1 MKITLISIGK
11 TDDPQ
16 LRALIEQYQ
25 NRLRHYINFDH
36 LIIPDV
42 KKAKNRTESQQKQQ
56 EGQLILAEVN
66 AGDHLILLDEN
77 GKHYNSVDFSKLL
90 QKQMNSGIKRLVFVI
105 GGPYGFSEE
114 VYRNAHSKLA
124 LSSMTFSHQMVRLF
138 FVEQL
143 YRAFTI
149 LRNEPY
155 HHR

>member
-56 EGQLILAEVN
+56 EGQLILAQVN

-77 GKHYNSVDFSKLL
+77 GKHYNSVDNIKTTI
-90 QKQMNSGIKRLVFVI
+90 KNINS
-105 GGPYGFSEE
+105 
-114 VYRNAHSKLA
+114 
-124 LSSMTFSHQMVRLF
+124 
-138 FVEQL
+138 
-143 YRAFTI
+143 
-149 LRNEPY
+149 
-155 HHR
+155 